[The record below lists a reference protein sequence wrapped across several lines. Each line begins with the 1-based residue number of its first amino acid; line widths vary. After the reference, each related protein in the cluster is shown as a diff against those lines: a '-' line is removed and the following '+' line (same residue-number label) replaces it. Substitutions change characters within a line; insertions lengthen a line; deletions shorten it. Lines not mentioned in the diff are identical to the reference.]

1 MAKIVG
7 GFGCSH
13 VPPVGI
19 AHDKGITENSYWSPL
34 FKALPSARKWIKD
47 LKPDVLIL
55 VYNDHGSA
63 FSLEL
68 IPTFAIGVAP
78 WFENADEG
86 YGPRKIPDM
95 EGHPSLAWHITESC
109 ILDGFDLTIANK
121 MDVDHGASVPMT
133 VFFGEPEAWPV
144 KVIPIC
150 VNVIQYPPPT
160 AERCFNLGQAIRR
173 AVDEYDEELRVVIAG
188 TGGMSHQLQSERAGV
203 INTEFDIKYLDNLAG
218 DNLENRKRSHLE
230 FIREAG
236 SEGIEL
242 VMWQIM
248 RGAMTDKVVEKF
260 RKYHVASSNTAFGV
274 ICFEDAPE
282 EKTAEEIKQMKE
294 PALVEYANTLGIN
307 AHVNDLKK
315 DTLEKVLTKL
325 GYT

>member
-7 GFGCSH
+7 GIGCSH
-13 VPPVGI
+13 VPAVG
-19 AHDKGITENSYWSPL
+19 AASDHGKTENGYWAPL
-34 FKALPSARKWIKD
+34 FAALPAARKWIKD
-47 LKPDVLIL
+47 LAPDVLIL

-68 IPTFAIGVAP
+68 IPTFAIGVAQ

-86 YGPRKIPDM
+86 YGRRQIPNV
-95 EGHPSLAWHITESC
+95 EGHSELAWHITESC

-121 MDVDHGASVPMT
+121 MDVDHGCSVPLT

-160 AERCFNLGQAIRR
+160 AKRCYDLGSAIRK
-173 AVDEYDEELRVVIAG
+173 AVEEYDGDLKVAIAG
-188 TGGMSHQLQSERAGV
+188 TGGMSHQLQGGRAGV
-203 INTEFDIKYLDNLAG
+203 INTEFDVNYLDSLR
-218 DNLENRKRSHLE
+218 DNNDVNRDRSHLE
-230 FIREAG
+230 YIREAG

-248 RGAMTDKVVEKF
+248 RGAMNEKVVEKF

-274 ICFEDAPE
+274 ICFENAPE
-282 EKTAEEIKQMKE
+282 EKSATEVNAMKE
-294 PALVEYANTLGIN
+294 PELVEYANALGIN

-325 GYT
+325 GYS